1 MGAFIAKFQ
10 CSFCDITSEN
20 SGSPNNPKNKLTDDN
35 IKNINEII
43 SNAPDKSKTLGDL
56 CTYLKEKTEN
66 LSEIE
71 KAWIAYKWVTENIQ
85 YDCDRSKTNNDEISE
100 EEIFKNGVCRSLGY
114 AKLFSYIGKSMNLE
128 IENISGYIKA
138 QSAKIGKKF
147 DNANNYWNAVKLE
160 NKWNLV
166 DCTFGAGSVDEKF
179 NFLKKFDDYYF
190 CINPSEFIFS
200 HFPTDEKWQLIKKTK
215 TMDDFEKS
223 LKISNHFFKLGFRRI
238 NPEVDILNLSANK
251 TQIKVS
257 YDATKNIHISAV
269 LTDVENSNGNKIQNS
284 VSITRLKRCFVIDV
298 YINKK
303 GDYFLYL
310 FGKNDEMEQ
319 SEQLT
324 VFKLINENDSTQ
336 EFYYP
341 KKYSDLIEIIKP
353 QNNNLMKGNYY
364 DFKFVQSQYDALYI
378 KMGKQFIEMSKK
390 NNTFE
395 EKEIYI
401 HDKIKINYKNP
412 KDGKYHPLVEYNVVE
427 NPDKTIS
434 FPQTF
439 KCKKNILI
447 EPICDTLKKGDV
459 VTFKLRCD
467 LNLDFYINDVKTTKF
482 QKSGNI
488 FTANTTIEGKDGELG
503 ISYKEIDPGK
513 DSQFEFCYSYK
524 VVA

>member
-1 MGAFIAKFQ
+1 
-10 CSFCDITSEN
+10 
-20 SGSPNNPKNKLTDDN
+20 
-35 IKNINEII
+35 
-43 SNAPDKSKTLGDL
+43 
-56 CTYLKEKTEN
+56 
-66 LSEIE
+66 
-71 KAWIAYKWVTENIQ
+71 
-85 YDCDRSKTNNDEISE
+85 
-100 EEIFKNGVCRSLGY
+100 
-114 AKLFSYIGKSMNLE
+114 
-128 IENISGYIKA
+128 
-138 QSAKIGKKF
+138 
-147 DNANNYWNAVKLE
+147 
-160 NKWNLV
+160 
-166 DCTFGAGSVDEKF
+166 
-179 NFLKKFDDYYF
+179 
-190 CINPSEFIFS
+190 
-200 HFPTDEKWQLIKKTK
+200 
-215 TMDDFEKS
+215 
-223 LKISNHFFKLGFRRI
+223 
-238 NPEVDILNLSANK
+238 
-251 TQIKVS
+251 
-257 YDATKNIHISAV
+257 
-269 LTDVENSNGNKIQNS
+269 
-284 VSITRLKRCFVIDV
+284 
-298 YINKK
+298 
-303 GDYFLYL
+303 
-310 FGKNDEMEQ
+310 MEQ